1 MATKAESDDD
11 LLAHPVQALTLS
23 FVEFCEIY
31 ANLFDSDKPE
41 LLFDMGK
48 TLRCLTLALS
58 KMSLYYD
65 DENADDDAL
74 SFEDEDEE

>member
-11 LLAHPVQALTLS
+11 LLVHPVQALTLA
-23 FVEFCEIY
+23 FVEFYEIY

-48 TLRCLTLALS
+48 TLRCLTAALS
-58 KMSLYYD
+58 KMSIYYD
-65 DENADDDAL
+65 DETSDDEAI